1 MPDDRLNPDLDLM
14 LSALREAGALALAMQ
29 AAGYAHRKKKDG
41 TFVTDVD
48 QAVDDLLKTRI
59 ATTRPDDGW
68 LSEET
73 PDTEARLSKSRLWI
87 VDPIDGTRGFLQGT
101 GPWGIGMALAVDG
114 EAVLSAISCPADG
127 LLFHAVK
134 GGGAY
139 VDGTPISTAN
149 LYNVIT
155 AKRYR
160 IALADNGF
168 TPETDSPI
176 PLLLRLASIGHG
188 RHGGAI
194 SIGDKN
200 DWDLAAGHLLVTEA
214 GGFISNL
221 SGGGMIY
228 NCAEPWQP
236 GLIAAAN
243 PETHAAILNIV
254 RNT

>member
-1 MPDDRLNPDLDLM
+1 MTTDLEL
-14 LSALREAGALALAMQ
+14 LLEVLREAGALALAME
-29 AAGYAHRKKKDG
+29 AKGYGHKQKRDG

-48 QAVDDLLKTRI
+48 IAVDDLLKARI
-59 ATTRPDDGW
+59 SAARPDDGW

-73 PDTEARLSKSRLWI
+73 PDNPERLSKQRLWI
-87 VDPIDGTRGFLQGT
+87 ADPIDGTRGFLQGS
-101 GPWGIGMALAVDG
+101 GPWGIGMALAVNG
-114 EAVLSAISCPADG
+114 EAQLSAIFQPADG
-127 LLFHAVK
+127 LLFHASK
-134 GGGAY
+134 GGGAF
-139 VDGTPISTAN
+139 VNGTRITTAN
-149 LYNVIT
+149 LRNIIT

-160 IALADNGF
+160 TTLANGGF
-168 TPETDSPI
+168 IPETDSPI

-214 GGFISNL
+214 GGVISNL

-228 NCAEPWQP
+228 NRAEPWQP

-254 RNT
+254 RNA